1 MPRINPY
8 EKIPGA
14 QVTSPGGRDRAQVKW
29 GEVVA
34 MGGAAGAVHRGGAR
48 KTVSAPLG
56 KLPLYERL

>member
-1 MPRINPY
+1 
-8 EKIPGA
+8 
-14 QVTSPGGRDRAQVKW
+14 
-29 GEVVA
+29 